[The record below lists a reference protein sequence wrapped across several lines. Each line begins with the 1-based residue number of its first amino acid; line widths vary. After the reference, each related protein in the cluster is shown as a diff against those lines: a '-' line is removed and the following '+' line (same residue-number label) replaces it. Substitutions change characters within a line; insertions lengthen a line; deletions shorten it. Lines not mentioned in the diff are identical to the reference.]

1 MAADTES
8 FEEAVKAKPEESV
21 AEFED
26 HEKGLVGFVH
36 ENLHKYPFLVPLIV
50 MIVAVIIFGLINPN
64 FYRVN
69 TLSVILQQVGI
80 VGILGVAQAIVII
93 TAGIDL
99 SVGAMLV
106 FITVIMGQFTFRY
119 GIPAEI
125 SILIGLTAGAIMGF
139 ANGWMVARLRLPPF
153 IVTLGTWQI
162 ILAANF
168 IYSRNET
175 IRSQD
180 IAAEAS
186 SLHFWGTIFRI
197 GDARV
202 TYGVI
207 AFLVLVA
214 IMAYV
219 LSSTAWGRH
228 VYALGDDKEAA
239 ELAGVNTDRV
249 LIQVYTL
256 AGLLCGVAAWVAIG
270 RFGRVE
276 ADRQRERVGEL
287 QPAVVALQLRL
298 GEAGRRLQLL
308 PPLGQLGE
316 IGRPGWI
323 GPAVLVELPGV
334 PRRQQRQVG
343 LLVGEALDAAP
354 PELAAG
360 LAGEMAEVTGQAGRG
375 VEPRRRVGLP
385 PAVVVLAHRLQQ

>member
-1 MAADTES
+1 MGKTE
-8 FEEAVKAKPEESV
+8 EQV
-21 AEFED
+21 AEFEA
-26 HEKGLVGFVH
+26 HHKGVIGFVH
-36 ENLHKYPFLVPLIV
+36 DKLHKYPFLVPLVVLIA
-50 MIVAVIIFGLINPN
+50 AVIVFGLLNPN

-80 VGILGVAQAIVII
+80 VGILGTAQAIVIL

-99 SVGAMLV
+99 SVGAIMV
-106 FITVIMGQFTFRY
+106 FTTVIMGQFSFRY

-125 SILIGLTAGAIMGF
+125 TILIGIGAGALMGF
-139 ANGWMVARLRLPPF
+139 CNGWMVARLRLPPF

-180 IAAEAS
+180 IAEQAS
-186 SLHFWGTIFRI
+186 ALHFWGTIFRI

-207 AFLVLVA
+207 AFLVLVV
-214 IMAYV
+214 ILAYV

-228 VYALGDDKEAA
+228 VYAVGDDKEAA

-256 AGLLCGVAAWVAIG
+256 AGLLCGIAAWVAIG
-270 RFGRVE
+270 RFGAISPGASTGV
-276 ADRQRERVGEL
+276 QGNI
-287 QPAVVALQLRL
+287 QSITAVV
-298 GEAGRRLQLL
+298 
-308 PPLGQLGE
+308 
-316 IGRPGWI
+316 IGGI
-323 GPAVLVELPGV
+323 SLFG
-334 PRRQQRQVG
+334 
-343 LLVGEALDAAP
+343 
-354 PELAAG
+354 
-360 LAGEMAEVTGQAGRG
+360 GRG
-375 VEPRRRVGLP
+375 SIIGMFLGALIVGVFEMGLRMAGADAQWTFLLIGVLIIA
-385 PAVVVLAHRLQQ
+385 AVTVDQWIRKVSA

>member
-1 MAADTES
+1 MATDTDN
-8 FEEAVKAKPEESV
+8 FEDAIKDKSQEAVADFDS
-21 AEFED
+21 
-26 HEKGLVGFVH
+26 HEKGVVRFIH
-36 ENLHKYPFLVPLIV
+36 DTLHKYPFFVPLIV
-50 MIVAVIIFGLINPN
+50 MVLAIIVFGLINPN

-80 VGILGVAQAIVII
+80 VGILGTAQAIVIL

-99 SVGAMLV
+99 SVGAMMV
-106 FITVIMGQFTFRY
+106 FITVIMGQFSFRY

-125 SILIGLTAGAIMGF
+125 TILIGIAAGAFMGF
-139 ANGWMVARLRLPPF
+139 CNGWLVARLRLPPF

-186 SLHFWGTIFRI
+186 ALHFWGTIFKI

-214 IMAYV
+214 IMTYV

-228 VYALGDDKEAA
+228 VYAVGDDPEAA
-239 ELAGVNTDRV
+239 ELAGVNKERV
-249 LIQVYTL
+249 LIQVYML
-256 AGLLCGVAAWVAIG
+256 AGILCGIAAWVAIG
-270 RFGRVE
+270 RFGAISPGASTGV
-276 ADRQRERVGEL
+276 QGNI
-287 QPAVVALQLRL
+287 QSITAVV
-298 GEAGRRLQLL
+298 
-308 PPLGQLGE
+308 
-316 IGRPGWI
+316 IGGI
-323 GPAVLVELPGV
+323 SLFG
-334 PRRQQRQVG
+334 
-343 LLVGEALDAAP
+343 
-354 PELAAG
+354 
-360 LAGEMAEVTGQAGRG
+360 GRG
-375 VEPRRRVGLP
+375 SIVGMFLGALIVGVFEMGLRMAGADAQWTFLLIGVLIIA
-385 PAVVVLAHRLQQ
+385 AVTTDQWIRKVAA

>member
-1 MAADTES
+1 MATNSDN
-8 FEEAVKAKPEESV
+8 
-21 AEFED
+21 FED
-26 HEKGLVGFVH
+26 SIKSRSEEFVADFDHHEKGVVGFIH
-36 ENLHKYPFLVPLIV
+36 ETLHKYPFFVPLIV
-50 MIVAVIIFGLINPN
+50 MIVAIIVFGLINPN

-80 VGILGVAQAIVII
+80 VGILGTAQAIVIL

-99 SVGAMLV
+99 SVGAIMV
-106 FITVIMGQFTFRY
+106 FTTVIMGQFSFRY

-125 SILIGLTAGAIMGF
+125 TIIIGIAAAGFMGF
-139 ANGWMVARLRLPPF
+139 CNGWLVARLRLPPF

-186 SLHFWGTIFRI
+186 ALQFWGTIFKI

-228 VYALGDDKEAA
+228 VYAVGDDPEAA
-239 ELAGVNTDRV
+239 ELAGVNKERV

-256 AGLLCGVAAWVAIG
+256 AGILCGIAGWVAIG
-270 RFGRVE
+270 RFGAISPGASTGV
-276 ADRQRERVGEL
+276 QGNI
-287 QPAVVALQLRL
+287 QSITAVV
-298 GEAGRRLQLL
+298 
-308 PPLGQLGE
+308 
-316 IGRPGWI
+316 IGGI
-323 GPAVLVELPGV
+323 SLFG
-334 PRRQQRQVG
+334 
-343 LLVGEALDAAP
+343 
-354 PELAAG
+354 
-360 LAGEMAEVTGQAGRG
+360 GRG
-375 VEPRRRVGLP
+375 SIIGMFLGALIVGVFEMGLRMAGADAQWTFLLIGVLIIA
-385 PAVVVLAHRLQQ
+385 AVTIDQWIRKVAA

>member
-1 MAADTES
+1 MATDTDN
-8 FEEAVKAKPEESV
+8 FENALKDKSEEQV
-21 AEFED
+21 AEFEP
-26 HEKGLVGFVH
+26 HHKGFVGFVH
-36 ENLHKYPFLVPLIV
+36 EKLHKYPFLVPFVVLIA
-50 MIVAVIIFGLINPN
+50 AVIVFGLLNPN

-80 VGILGVAQAIVII
+80 VGILGTAQAIVIL

-99 SVGAMLV
+99 SVGAIMV
-106 FITVIMGQFTFRY
+106 FTTVIMGQFSFRY

-125 SILIGLTAGAIMGF
+125 TILIGLAAGAFMGF
-139 ANGWMVARLRLPPF
+139 CNGWMVARLRLPPF

-180 IAAEAS
+180 IAQEAS
-186 SLHFWGTIFRI
+186 ALHFWGTIFRI

-207 AFLVLVA
+207 AFLVLVG

-228 VYALGDDKEAA
+228 VYAVGDDKESA
-239 ELAGVNTDRV
+239 ELAGVNTDKV

-256 AGLLCGVAAWVAIG
+256 AGLLCGIAAWVAIG
-270 RFGRVE
+270 RFGAISPGASTGV
-276 ADRQRERVGEL
+276 QGNI
-287 QPAVVALQLRL
+287 QSITAVV
-298 GEAGRRLQLL
+298 
-308 PPLGQLGE
+308 
-316 IGRPGWI
+316 IGGI
-323 GPAVLVELPGV
+323 SLFG
-334 PRRQQRQVG
+334 
-343 LLVGEALDAAP
+343 
-354 PELAAG
+354 
-360 LAGEMAEVTGQAGRG
+360 GRG
-375 VEPRRRVGLP
+375 SIIGMFLGALIVGVFEMGLRMAGADAQWTFLLIGVLIIA
-385 PAVVVLAHRLQQ
+385 AVTTDQWIRKVAA

>member
-1 MAADTES
+1 MATNSDN
-8 FEEAVKAKPEESV
+8 FEDAIKSRSEESV
-21 AEFED
+21 ADFD
-26 HEKGLVGFVH
+26 HHEKGVVGFIH
-36 ENLHKYPFLVPLIV
+36 ETLHKYPFFVPLIV
-50 MIVAVIIFGLINPN
+50 MIVAIIVFGLINPN

-80 VGILGVAQAIVII
+80 VGILGTAQAIVIL

-99 SVGAMLV
+99 SVGAIMV
-106 FITVIMGQFTFRY
+106 FTTVIMGQFSFRY

-125 SILIGLTAGAIMGF
+125 TIIIGIAAAGFMGF
-139 ANGWMVARLRLPPF
+139 CNGWLVARLRLPPF

-186 SLHFWGTIFRI
+186 ALQFWGTIFKI

-214 IMAYV
+214 IMTYV

-228 VYALGDDKEAA
+228 VYAVGDDPEAA
-239 ELAGVNTDRV
+239 ELAGVNKERV

-256 AGLLCGVAAWVAIG
+256 AGILCGIAGWVAIG
-270 RFGRVE
+270 RFGAISPGASTGV
-276 ADRQRERVGEL
+276 QGNI
-287 QPAVVALQLRL
+287 QSITAVV
-298 GEAGRRLQLL
+298 
-308 PPLGQLGE
+308 
-316 IGRPGWI
+316 IGGI
-323 GPAVLVELPGV
+323 SLFG
-334 PRRQQRQVG
+334 
-343 LLVGEALDAAP
+343 
-354 PELAAG
+354 
-360 LAGEMAEVTGQAGRG
+360 GRG
-375 VEPRRRVGLP
+375 SIIGMFLGALIVGVFEMGLRMAGADAQWTFLLIGVLIIA
-385 PAVVVLAHRLQQ
+385 AVTIDQWIRKVAA

>member
-1 MAADTES
+1 MPAPFCPPIRAEVGLGGMTVTTNSDDFEQVVKSETTEQVAD
-8 FEEAVKAKPEESV
+8 FD
-21 AEFED
+21 D
-26 HEKGLVGFVH
+26 HEKGPVRLLH
-36 ENLHKYPFLVPLIV
+36 DSLHKYPFLVPLVV
-50 MIVAVIIFGLINPN
+50 MIVAIIVFGLINPN

-80 VGILGVAQAIVII
+80 VGILGIAQAIVIL

-106 FITVIMGQFTFRY
+106 FTSVIMGQFSFRY
-119 GIPAEI
+119 GIPAEFTI
-125 SILIGLTAGAIMGF
+125 VIGLAAGAFMGF
-139 ANGWMVARLRLPPF
+139 CNGWMVSRLRLPPF

-180 IAAEAS
+180 IAEQAPA
-186 SLHFWGTIFRI
+186 LHFWGQIFRI

-214 IMAYV
+214 LFTYI

-228 VYALGDDKEAA
+228 VYAVGDDPEAA
-239 ELAGVNTDRV
+239 ELAGVDTKNT
-249 LIQVYTL
+249 LLQVYTI

-270 RFGRVE
+270 RFGAISPGASTGV
-276 ADRQRERVGEL
+276 QGNI
-287 QPAVVALQLRL
+287 QSITAVV
-298 GEAGRRLQLL
+298 
-308 PPLGQLGE
+308 
-316 IGRPGWI
+316 IGGI
-323 GPAVLVELPGV
+323 SLFG
-334 PRRQQRQVG
+334 
-343 LLVGEALDAAP
+343 
-354 PELAAG
+354 
-360 LAGEMAEVTGQAGRG
+360 GRG
-375 VEPRRRVGLP
+375 SIVGMFLGALIVGVFEMGLRMAGADAQWTFLLIGVLIIG
-385 PAVVVLAHRLQQ
+385 AVTTDQWIRKVSA

>member
-1 MAADTES
+1 MAAD
-8 FEEAVKAKPEESV
+8 KDN
-21 AEFED
+21 FED
-26 HEKGLVGFVH
+26 AIRDKSEETVADFDSHEKGIVGFIH
-36 ENLHKYPFLVPLIV
+36 ETLHKYPFFVPLIV
-50 MIVAVIIFGLINPN
+50 MVLAIIVFGLLNPN

-80 VGILGVAQAIVII
+80 VGILGTAQAIVIL

-99 SVGAMLV
+99 SVGAMMV
-106 FITVIMGQFTFRY
+106 FITVIMGQFSFRY

-125 SILIGLTAGAIMGF
+125 TILIGIAAGAFMGF
-139 ANGWMVARLRLPPF
+139 CNGWLVARLRLPPF

-162 ILAANF
+162 ILAANY

-186 SLHFWGTIFRI
+186 ALQFWGTIFRI

-228 VYALGDDKEAA
+228 VYAVGDDPEAA
-239 ELAGVNTDRV
+239 ELAGVNKDRV

-256 AGLLCGVAAWVAIG
+256 AGILCGVAAWVAIG
-270 RFGRVE
+270 RFGAISPGASTGV
-276 ADRQRERVGEL
+276 QGNI
-287 QPAVVALQLRL
+287 QSITAVV
-298 GEAGRRLQLL
+298 
-308 PPLGQLGE
+308 
-316 IGRPGWI
+316 IGGI
-323 GPAVLVELPGV
+323 SLFG
-334 PRRQQRQVG
+334 
-343 LLVGEALDAAP
+343 
-354 PELAAG
+354 
-360 LAGEMAEVTGQAGRG
+360 GRG
-375 VEPRRRVGLP
+375 SIIGMFLGALIVGVFEMGLRMAGADAQWTFLLIGVLIIA
-385 PAVVVLAHRLQQ
+385 AVATDQWIRKVAA

>member
-1 MAADTES
+1 MATGTDN
-8 FEEAVKAKPEESV
+8 
-21 AEFED
+21 FED
-26 HEKGLVGFVH
+26 AIKDKSQETVADFDSHEKGFVGFIH
-36 ENLHKYPFLVPLIV
+36 ETLHKYPFFVPLTV
-50 MIVAVIIFGLINPN
+50 MVVAILVFGLLNPN

-80 VGILGVAQAIVII
+80 VGILGTAQAIVIL

-99 SVGAMLV
+99 SVGAMMV
-106 FITVIMGQFTFRY
+106 FITVIMGQFSFRY

-125 SILIGLTAGAIMGF
+125 TILIGIAAGAFMGF
-139 ANGWMVARLRLPPF
+139 CNGWLVARLRLPPF

-162 ILAANF
+162 ILAANY

-186 SLHFWGTIFRI
+186 ALQFWGTIFKI

-228 VYALGDDKEAA
+228 VYAVGDDPEAA
-239 ELAGVNTDRV
+239 ELAGVNKDRV

-256 AGLLCGVAAWVAIG
+256 AGILCGIAAWVAIG
-270 RFGRVE
+270 RFGAISPGASTGV
-276 ADRQRERVGEL
+276 QGNI
-287 QPAVVALQLRL
+287 QSITAVV
-298 GEAGRRLQLL
+298 
-308 PPLGQLGE
+308 
-316 IGRPGWI
+316 IGGI
-323 GPAVLVELPGV
+323 SLFG
-334 PRRQQRQVG
+334 
-343 LLVGEALDAAP
+343 
-354 PELAAG
+354 
-360 LAGEMAEVTGQAGRG
+360 GRG
-375 VEPRRRVGLP
+375 SIIGMFLGALIVGVFEMGLRMAGADAQWTFLLIGVLIIA
-385 PAVVVLAHRLQQ
+385 AVTTDQWIRKVAG

>member
-1 MAADTES
+1 MAAD
-8 FEEAVKAKPEESV
+8 KDN
-21 AEFED
+21 FED
-26 HEKGLVGFVH
+26 AIRDKSEETVADFDSHEKGIVGFIH
-36 ENLHKYPFLVPLIV
+36 ETLHKYPFFVPLIV
-50 MIVAVIIFGLINPN
+50 MVLAIIVFGVLNPN

-80 VGILGVAQAIVII
+80 VGILGTAQAIVIL

-99 SVGAMLV
+99 SVGAMMV
-106 FITVIMGQFTFRY
+106 FITVIMGQFSFRY

-125 SILIGLTAGAIMGF
+125 TILIGIAAGAFMGF
-139 ANGWMVARLRLPPF
+139 CNGWLVARLRLPPF

-162 ILAANF
+162 ILAANY

-186 SLHFWGTIFRI
+186 ALQFWGTIFRI

-228 VYALGDDKEAA
+228 VYAVGDDPEAA
-239 ELAGVNTDRV
+239 ELAGVNKDRV

-256 AGLLCGVAAWVAIG
+256 AGILCGVAAWVAIG
-270 RFGRVE
+270 RFGAISPGASTGV
-276 ADRQRERVGEL
+276 QGNI
-287 QPAVVALQLRL
+287 QSITAVV
-298 GEAGRRLQLL
+298 
-308 PPLGQLGE
+308 
-316 IGRPGWI
+316 IGGI
-323 GPAVLVELPGV
+323 SLFG
-334 PRRQQRQVG
+334 
-343 LLVGEALDAAP
+343 
-354 PELAAG
+354 
-360 LAGEMAEVTGQAGRG
+360 GRG
-375 VEPRRRVGLP
+375 SIIGMFLGALIVGVFEMGLRMAGADAQWTFLLIGVLIIA
-385 PAVVVLAHRLQQ
+385 AVATDQWIRKVAA

>member
-1 MAADTES
+1 MATDTDNFEDVVKSKTQEQVAD
-8 FEEAVKAKPEESV
+8 
-21 AEFED
+21 FED
-26 HEKGLVGFVH
+26 HEKGLVGFIH

-64 FYRVN
+64 FYRAS

-80 VGILGVAQAIVII
+80 VGILGTAQAIVIL

-99 SVGAMLV
+99 SVGAMMV
-106 FITVIMGQFTFRY
+106 FITVIMGQFSFRY

-125 SILIGLTAGAIMGF
+125 TILIGIAAGTFMGF
-139 ANGWMVARLRLPPF
+139 CNGWLVARLKLPPF

-180 IAAEAS
+180 IAEQAS
-186 SLHFWGTIFRI
+186 ALHFWGTIFQI

-228 VYALGDDKEAA
+228 VYAVGDDKEAA
-239 ELAGVNTDRV
+239 ELAGVNTDKV

-256 AGLLCGVAAWVAIG
+256 AGLLCGIAAWVAIG
-270 RFGRVE
+270 RFGAISPGASTGV
-276 ADRQRERVGEL
+276 QGNI
-287 QPAVVALQLRL
+287 QSITAVV
-298 GEAGRRLQLL
+298 
-308 PPLGQLGE
+308 
-316 IGRPGWI
+316 IGGI
-323 GPAVLVELPGV
+323 SLFG
-334 PRRQQRQVG
+334 
-343 LLVGEALDAAP
+343 
-354 PELAAG
+354 
-360 LAGEMAEVTGQAGRG
+360 GRG
-375 VEPRRRVGLP
+375 SIIGMFLGALIVGVFEMGLRMAGADAQWTFLLIGVLIIA
-385 PAVVVLAHRLQQ
+385 AVTVDQWIRKVSA

>member
-1 MAADTES
+1 MATNSDNFEDAIKDRS
-8 FEEAVKAKPEESV
+8 EEAVAD
-21 AEFED
+21 FD
-26 HEKGLVGFVH
+26 RHEKGVVGFIH
-36 ENLHKYPFLVPLIV
+36 ETLHKYPFFVPLIV
-50 MIVAVIIFGLINPN
+50 MILAIIVFGLINPN

-80 VGILGVAQAIVII
+80 VGILGTAQAIVIL

-99 SVGAMLV
+99 SVGAMMV
-106 FITVIMGQFTFRY
+106 FITVIMGQFSFRY
-119 GIPAEI
+119 GIPAELT
-125 SILIGLTAGAIMGF
+125 ILIGLAAGAFMGF
-139 ANGWMVARLRLPPF
+139 CNGWLVARLRLPPF

-228 VYALGDDKEAA
+228 VYAVGDDPEAA
-239 ELAGVNTDRV
+239 ELAGVNKERV
-249 LIQVYTL
+249 LIQVYML
-256 AGLLCGVAAWVAIG
+256 AGLLCGIAAWVAIG
-270 RFGRVE
+270 RFGAISPGASTGV
-276 ADRQRERVGEL
+276 QGNI
-287 QPAVVALQLRL
+287 QSITAVV
-298 GEAGRRLQLL
+298 
-308 PPLGQLGE
+308 
-316 IGRPGWI
+316 IGGI
-323 GPAVLVELPGV
+323 SLFG
-334 PRRQQRQVG
+334 
-343 LLVGEALDAAP
+343 
-354 PELAAG
+354 
-360 LAGEMAEVTGQAGRG
+360 GRG
-375 VEPRRRVGLP
+375 SIVGMFLGALIVGVFEMGLRMAGADAQWTFLLIGVLIIA
-385 PAVVVLAHRLQQ
+385 AVTTDQWIRKVAA

>member
-1 MAADTES
+1 MATDTDNFEAAIKDKSQETVADFDS
-8 FEEAVKAKPEESV
+8 
-21 AEFED
+21 
-26 HEKGLVGFVH
+26 HEKGVVGFIH
-36 ENLHKYPFLVPLIV
+36 ETLHKYPFFVPLTV
-50 MIVAVIIFGLINPN
+50 MILAIIVFGLINPN

-80 VGILGVAQAIVII
+80 VGILGTAQAIVIL

-99 SVGAMLV
+99 SVGAMMV
-106 FITVIMGQFTFRY
+106 FITVIMGQFSFRY

-125 SILIGLTAGAIMGF
+125 TILIGIAAGAFMGF
-139 ANGWMVARLRLPPF
+139 CNGWLVARLRLPPF

-186 SLHFWGTIFRI
+186 ALHFWGTIFKI

-228 VYALGDDKEAA
+228 VYAVGDDPEAA
-239 ELAGVNTDRV
+239 ELAGVNKDRV

-256 AGLLCGVAAWVAIG
+256 AGILCGIAAWVAIG
-270 RFGRVE
+270 RFGAISPGASTGV
-276 ADRQRERVGEL
+276 QGNI
-287 QPAVVALQLRL
+287 QSITAVV
-298 GEAGRRLQLL
+298 
-308 PPLGQLGE
+308 
-316 IGRPGWI
+316 IGGI
-323 GPAVLVELPGV
+323 SLFG
-334 PRRQQRQVG
+334 
-343 LLVGEALDAAP
+343 
-354 PELAAG
+354 
-360 LAGEMAEVTGQAGRG
+360 GRG
-375 VEPRRRVGLP
+375 SIIGMFLGALIVGVFEMGLRMAGADAQWTFLLIGVLIIA
-385 PAVVVLAHRLQQ
+385 AVTTDQWIRKVAA